1 MAEADPLFLPNGSL
15 LSIRRARRDDVGE
28 LTALYH
34 DAYSV
39 WKEQGLRFGPM
50 YQSEASTAA
59 QLEGRVYVAAET
71 DGRLAGSFALDENG
85 AALLEY
91 LDVPHS
97 VPAGRLLSFKK
108 AAVVRRRARSGLGAR
123 LYERAE
129 EIGRA
134 EAFRGM
140 ILETVEDARWLV
152 EWYRRL
158 GFTTLG
164 SYRYPDMKIDTVLM
178 VKLF

>member
-1 MAEADPLFLPNGSL
+1 MAEDAPLNLPDGSL
-15 LSIRRARRDDVGE
+15 LAVRRARRADAAE

-50 YQSEASTAA
+50 HQNEAATAA

-71 DGRLAGSFALDENG
+71 DGRLAGTFALDESG

-91 LDVPHS
+91 LDVPYA

-108 AAVVRRRARSGLGAR
+108 AAVVGRRARSGLGAR
-123 LYERAE
+123 LYARAE

-134 EAFRGM
+134 EGFRGM
-140 ILETVEDARWLV
+140 ILETIGEALWLV

-158 GFTTLG
+158 GFATLG
-164 SYRYPDMKIDTVLM
+164 SYRYPDMKIDTLLM
-178 VKLF
+178 IKLF